1 MNLSNLK
8 GSQIKENRPKKAGFN
23 WTRLRAIL
31 KKELIQ
37 ILRDR
42 ASLGIAVVMPVMML
56 LLFGYAVNTDVEHLP
71 TVVWDQSQSTDS
83 REIVE
88 VFRNTRYLDPDL
100 YVNGYKEVEKML
112 DSAKY
117 RVALVIPPDYGRRLQ
132 GGDQASLQVLVD
144 GSDPT
149 VARAAMSAVQLVG
162 LNKSLQV
169 RSDRLL
175 SQGSEGS
182 SATLPVNIETRVW
195 YNPDMKSTV
204 FNIPALIGL
213 ILQNVIAMLTSFS
226 MVREKERGTM
236 EQLVVTPI
244 RSLELLLGKLL
255 PFVLIGFV
263 SLTLVL
269 GFGIYWFGVVPKG
282 SLPLLFLLST
292 IFLFTILA
300 IGLLISTVAKTQLQA
315 MQMTFILILPSILL
329 SGFIFPRETM
339 PKFLQL
345 LGGVLPLTYFLEI
358 VRGIFLKGIGMQY
371 LLQDTLALCFFAV
384 LLLALSAKKFKKNL
398 D

>member
-1 MNLSNLK
+1 M
-8 GSQIKENRPKKAGFN
+8 RRFN
-23 WTRLRAIL
+23 WTRLKAIL
-31 KKELIQ
+31 KKEFIQ
-37 ILRDR
+37 IRRDR
-42 ASLGIAVVMPVMML
+42 ASLGMAVVMPVMML

-83 REIVE
+83 REIIE
-88 VFRNTRYLDPDL
+88 AFRNTRYLDPDH
-100 YVNGYKEVEKML
+100 YVEGYKEVEKML
-112 DSAKY
+112 DSATA
-117 RVALVIPPDYGRRLQ
+117 RVAIVIPPDYGKRLQ
-132 GGDQASLQVLVD
+132 GGEQASLQVLVD

-169 RSDRLL
+169 
-175 SQGSEGS
+175 QGERMANLGS
-182 SATLPVNIETRVW
+182 GSGNTTLPVNLETRVW
-195 YNPDMKSTV
+195 YNPDMKSIV

-263 SLTLVL
+263 SLSLVL

-282 SLPLLFLLST
+282 SLPLLFLLSS
-292 IFLFTILA
+292 IFLFTVLA

-315 MQMTFILILPSILL
+315 MQMTFMTILPSILL

-345 LGGVLPLTYFLEI
+345 LGGLLPLTYFLDI
-358 VRGIFLKGIGMQY
+358 VRGIFLKGVGMKY
-371 LLQDTLALCFFAV
+371 LWQDTLALGVFAIV
-384 LLLALSAKKFKKNL
+384 LLALSAKKFKKNL